1 MANFRVLG
9 VSPPGPPRLPETT
22 DACRRIPRPAPAA
35 GTAEPVP
42 ARRTSSPRPPEAVA
56 TPAGGPLGRRGIVP
70 STPAPP
76 APSDG
81 SDASP
86 DDPELAS
93 SGLIGAPLI
102 AQMLGGTVI
111 DEIPDPP
118 A

>member
-1 MANFRVLG
+1 M
-9 VSPPGPPRLPETT
+9 PP
-22 DACRRIPRPAPAA
+22 
-35 GTAEPVP
+35 AE
-42 ARRTSSPRPPEAVA
+42 RAV
-56 TPAGGPLGRRGIVP
+56 
-70 STPAPP
+70 

-93 SGLIGAPLI
+93 SGLIGAPLV

-118 A
+118 S